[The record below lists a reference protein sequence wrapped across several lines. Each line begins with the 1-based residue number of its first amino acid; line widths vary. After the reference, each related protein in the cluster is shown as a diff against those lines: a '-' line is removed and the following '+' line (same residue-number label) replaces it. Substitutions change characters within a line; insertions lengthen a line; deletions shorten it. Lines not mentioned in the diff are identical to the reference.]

1 MGNVMSQTPRR
12 VIILGAAGRD
22 FHNFNTVYRDNPA
35 YQVVAFTATQIP
47 DIAGRKYPAVLAGK
61 LYPSGIPIFDESE
74 LVDVL
79 QREKPDVAVFSYSDV
94 TYNTIGHLASLCIAH
109 GVDFELLGADKTMLK
124 SSKPVIAIT
133 AVRTGAGKSQTTRY
147 ISNILKKLGKKVVAI
162 RHPMPYG
169 DLAIQACQRFAE
181 YSDLDKHKCTIE
193 EREEY
198 EPHIDNGFIIYS
210 GVDYEQIIR
219 SAEAEADVIL
229 WDGGNN
235 DLPFYAS
242 DLHICVADPHR
253 AGHELLYHPGEANF
267 RMAGVIVINKCDTA
281 TEENIASIEA
291 NAAKFNPKAV
301 VIRANSPVTCEK
313 PELVKGKK
321 VLVIED
327 GPTLTHGSMSFG
339 AGVVAAKHAGAAEI
353 VDPFPYAVASIAA
366 TYKKYPNAKGIL
378 PAMGYGDA
386 QIHDLEAT
394 IEATPCDV
402 VISATPIDITRV
414 LKVNKPMVRATYALA
429 EVKVGQLEE
438 AIRKILKV

>member
-1 MGNVMSQTPRR
+1 MSQTARR

-35 YQVVAFTATQIP
+35 FQVVAFTAAQIP
-47 DIAGRKYPAVLAGK
+47 DIAGRRYPAVLAGK
-61 LYPSGIPIFDESE
+61 LYPSGIPIFDENE
-74 LVDVL
+74 LADVIE
-79 QREKPDVAVFSYSDV
+79 REKPDVAVFSYSDV
-94 TYNTIGHLASLCIAH
+94 TYNTIGHLAALCIAH
-109 GVDFELLGADKTMLK
+109 GVDFELLGAHKTMIK

-147 ISNILKKLGKKVVAI
+147 ISSILKKLGKKVVAI

-313 PELVKGKK
+313 EELVKGRK

-339 AGVVAAKHAGAAEI
+339 AGVVAAKSAGAAEI
-353 VDPFPYAVASIAA
+353 VDPSPFAVASIAA

-386 QIHDLEAT
+386 QIRDLEAT

-429 EVKVGQLEE
+429 EVQVGQLEE
-438 AIRKILKV
+438 AVRRALKV

>member
-1 MGNVMSQTPRR
+1 MMQTGINKI
-12 VIILGAAGRD
+12 VHAA
-22 FHNFNTVYRDNPA
+22 
-35 YQVVAFTATQIP
+35 
-47 DIAGRKYPAVLAGK
+47 
-61 LYPSGIPIFDESE
+61 
-74 LVDVL
+74 
-79 QREKPDVAVFSYSDV
+79 
-94 TYNTIGHLASLCIAH
+94 
-109 GVDFELLGADKTMLK
+109 
-124 SSKPVIAIT
+124 VIAKT
-133 AVRTGAGKSQTTRY
+133 
-147 ISNILKKLGKKVVAI
+147 
-162 RHPMPYG
+162 H
-169 DLAIQACQRFAE
+169 
-181 YSDLDKHKCTIE
+181 
-193 EREEY
+193 
-198 EPHIDNGFIIYS
+198 
-210 GVDYEQIIR
+210 
-219 SAEAEADVIL
+219 L

-267 RMAGVIVINKCDTA
+267 RMASVIVINKCDTA

-301 VIRANSPVTCEK
+301 VIRANSPVTCEM
-313 PELVKGKK
+313 PEQVKGKK